1 LAMRYSHGQGS
12 VRAFGN
18 TFHNQGSCVTTPNQ
32 IKVEEAVPN
41 GASLVCILTRMSI
54 CHQSQIAVGS
64 ILRLLAP
71 LSLSGGDT
79 MASVIACLEFWF
91 YGSAPCNSSIK
102 ILKGMIVGTGVTQH
116 PQTHSSDFVV
126 IQLEEPQLRNPGT
139 LLEPW
144 AMRRLYGEQEPNE
157 KSVMSMHHPSMV
169 VCLWVLVYSGWLW
182 VGGNNVG
189 DLSEMVCCNIFA

>member
-1 LAMRYSHGQGS
+1 MAKDQT
-12 VRAFGN
+12 VQAFGN
-18 TFHNQGSCVTTPNQ
+18 TFHNQGSCVATPNQ

-41 GASLVCILTRMSI
+41 VASLVCILTRMTI

-64 ILRLLAP
+64 ILRFLAS

-116 PQTHSSDFVV
+116 PQTQRSYFVV

-139 LLEPW
+139 LLEP
-144 AMRRLYGEQEPNE
+144 
-157 KSVMSMHHPSMV
+157 
-169 VCLWVLVYSGWLW
+169 
-182 VGGNNVG
+182 
-189 DLSEMVCCNIFA
+189 